1 MPGGSGGH
9 KRVCR
14 TLTGPGQR
22 RGVFATSPAALSP
35 RRLSASVLPP
45 WGWAIPGVAPS
56 HHGRGGP
63 MRRLILAA
71 SLLLA
76 TACEA
81 PREVAAPARGGSPRL
96 QASLF
101 DPALAAALAG
111 AAPTAT
117 LEIIVN
123 YDETVTTR
131 DAVTSAML
139 NLGAGVVQ
147 FKHLELVAGV
157 ATPAQIGAI
166 AALPGVQGVY
176 LNRRLQY
183 YGHGAGLYALMLHES
198 VPTIRADAVHAMGI
212 TGKGMGIAILDSGI
226 DGLYNPDLVYPT
238 HTVQNVKVIF
248 NLSDVVTFGKSA
260 PKPLKQGLDI
270 FAENLPNSET
280 SVGHGTHVAGITAGL
295 GTASGGYYTGV
306 APGAK
311 LIGLGT
317 GDILFIFWALAGF
330 DYILDHQQAYNIK
343 VVNNSWG
350 TSGPF
355 DPKDPINKATKKVHD
370 KGITVVFAAGNDG
383 PDQNTLNPYSVAPWV
398 IGVAAGC
405 KLVTPDPTNSAVHCA
420 DQTGQNRP
428 AWLADF
434 SSRGI
439 PGSPLYHPDI
449 TAPGVH
455 IVSTRAST
463 GTVLNALDA
472 NHDFDLTSSC
482 AISVANE
489 PYYTCA
495 SGTSMATPHVVGVVA
510 LMQEA
515 AGGRL
520 TPDKIASVLTQ
531 TARPLPGFALWEVG
545 AGYLDAL
552 AAVNAVR
559 Q

>member
-1 MPGGSGGH
+1 
-9 KRVCR
+9 
-14 TLTGPGQR
+14 
-22 RGVFATSPAALSP
+22 
-35 RRLSASVLPP
+35 
-45 WGWAIPGVAPS
+45 
-56 HHGRGGP
+56 

-81 PREVAAPARGGSPRL
+81 PREVASPARPGFQL
-96 QASLF
+96 QAGVL
-101 DPALAAALAG
+101 DPALASALAS

-131 DAVTSAML
+131 AAVTNAML
-139 NLGAGVVQ
+139 DLGAGVVQ
-147 FKHLELVAGV
+147 FKNLELVAGV
-157 ATPAQIGAI
+157 ATPQQINTI
-166 AALPGVQGVY
+166 AALPGIQSVY
-176 LNRRLQY
+176 LNRQLQY
-183 YGHGAGLYALMLHES
+183 YGHVSGGGGGGGLYAVMLHES

-238 HTVQNVKVIF
+238 HTVQNIKVIF
-248 NLSDVVTFGKSA
+248 NLSDVVTFKGQA

-280 SVGHGTHVAGITAGL
+280 SVGHGTHVAGITAAL
-295 GTASGGYYTGV
+295 GTASTGYYKGV
-306 APGAK
+306 APGAQ
-311 LIGLGT
+311 LVGIGT
-317 GDILFIFWALAGF
+317 GDVLFIFFALAGF
-330 DYILDHQQAYNIK
+330 DYILEHQQDYNIK

-350 TSGPF
+350 TSGAF
-355 DPKDPINKATKKVHD
+355 DPKDPINKASKKAHD
-370 KGITVVFAAGNDG
+370 RGITIVFAAGNDG

-405 KLVTPDPTNSAVHCA
+405 KLVSPDPTNSAVHCA
-420 DQTGQNRP
+420 DQTGQNR
-428 AWLADF
+428 AAILADF

-439 PGSPLYHPDI
+439 PGDKLYHPDI

-472 NHDFDLTSSC
+472 NHDFNLTSTC
-482 AISVANE
+482 AISLANE

-515 AGGRL
+515 AGGTL
-520 TPDKIASVLTQ
+520 SPDQVASTIVQ

-552 AAVNAVR
+552 AAVQAVKKP
-559 Q
+559 